1 MTAFYEDYL
10 RSDHWQRIRHMAL
23 ERAVGRCQNS
33 GCHYRLL
40 SREELAE
47 CPPRGYGL
55 DVHHL
60 TYDRLG
66 HERLDDV
73 LVLCR
78 RCHGAAHGLEFSE
91 EPLPFSEVVAG
102 VVHKLEVEA

>member
-1 MTAFYEDYL
+1 VTASYEDYL
-10 RSDHWQRIRHMAL
+10 RSDHWRHVREAAL
-23 ERAVGRCQNS
+23 ARAMGRCQNS

-40 SREELAE
+40 SREELAAY
-47 CPPRGYGL
+47 PPRGYTL
-55 DVHHL
+55 DVHHM

-91 EPLPFSEVVAG
+91 EPSPFSEVVAG
-102 VVHKLEVEA
+102 VVRKLEVEA